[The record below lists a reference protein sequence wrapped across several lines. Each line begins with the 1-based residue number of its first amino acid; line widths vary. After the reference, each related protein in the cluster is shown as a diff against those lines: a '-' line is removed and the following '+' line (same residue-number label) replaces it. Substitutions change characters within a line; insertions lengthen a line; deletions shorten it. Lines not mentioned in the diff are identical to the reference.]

1 MDTNKLS
8 RVFQYGVKIFI
19 LALATYLAVIHQ
31 LKGVLEAANAH
42 AYCPFG
48 GLESIYKLILSG
60 GYISKI
66 MPATMILF
74 GITVVLVVLLN
85 RAFCGWICPLGTLQ
99 TLFDR
104 LGRFLKIKKVR
115 VTPKL
120 ERSLQ
125 YLKYVGLVV
134 ILYFTWRIGDLVYG
148 PYDPWAA
155 YAHIAGGLP
164 ELYADFLIGSL
175 FLIAALVGSLWLPD
189 NFCRYFCPM
198 GAFLGILS
206 KLSPTRITRN
216 EETCTNCKTCDRVC
230 PAQIAISTRPR
241 VSSPECLACGD
252 CVAKCPVEQ
261 TLEFHASRKIRLPWL
276 VYGVLTLVI
285 FFGPVWIAEQLG
297 YWKTGY
303 TSAAEALTDASG
315 QKNPANI
322 RGIMTLEMVSKEFN
336 VPIEAIL
343 KKFNLP
349 ENTKPGEM
357 LKGIASANKLETEK
371 FVGGVRAFV
380 REYLGRGAGTP
391 VAPSAAPA
399 VAPPTAPVPPPE
411 ATSKAQPAKPQA
423 TTAAPASPSPAAS
436 AGQPAPA
443 AAAPD
448 IRGRTTVSELLGY
461 GMSKEQ
467 FKKVTGLDLPDDGSM
482 LLRDFA
488 AAHGLEMDTLK
499 GKLIEALQRK

>member
-66 MPATMILF
+66 MPATMILL
-74 GITVVLVVLLN
+74 GITVLLAVLLN

-104 LGRFLKIKKVR
+104 LGRFLKIKKVQ

-125 YLKYVGLVV
+125 YLKYAGLVV

-155 YAHIAGGLP
+155 YAHIAGGLS

-198 GAFLGILS
+198 GAFLGHPL
-206 KLSPTRITRN
+206 
-216 EETCTNCKTCDRVC
+216 
-230 PAQIAISTRPR
+230 
-241 VSSPECLACGD
+241 
-252 CVAKCPVEQ
+252 
-261 TLEFHASRKIRLPWL
+261 
-276 VYGVLTLVI
+276 
-285 FFGPVWIAEQLG
+285 
-297 YWKTGY
+297 
-303 TSAAEALTDASG
+303 EALADADRP
-315 QKNPANI
+315 Q
-322 RGIMTLEMVSKEFN
+322 RRDLHQLQEM
-336 VPIEAIL
+336 
-343 KKFNLP
+343 
-349 ENTKPGEM
+349 
-357 LKGIASANKLETEK
+357 
-371 FVGGVRAFV
+371 
-380 REYLGRGAGTP
+380 
-391 VAPSAAPA
+391 
-399 VAPPTAPVPPPE
+399 
-411 ATSKAQPAKPQA
+411 
-423 TTAAPASPSPAAS
+423 
-436 AGQPAPA
+436 
-443 AAAPD
+443 
-448 IRGRTTVSELLGY
+448 
-461 GMSKEQ
+461 
-467 FKKVTGLDLPDDGSM
+467 
-482 LLRDFA
+482 
-488 AAHGLEMDTLK
+488 
-499 GKLIEALQRK
+499 

>member
-1 MDTNKLS
+1 MDINKLS

-66 MPATMILF
+66 MPATMILL
-74 GITVVLVVLLN
+74 GITVVLAVLLN

-104 LGRFLKIKKVR
+104 LGRFLKIKKVQ

-125 YLKYVGLVV
+125 YLKYTGLVA
-134 ILYFTWRIGDLVYG
+134 ILYFTWRISDLVYA

-155 YAHIAGGLP
+155 YAHIAGGLSG
-164 ELYADFLIGSL
+164 LYTDFLIGSL

-206 KLSPTRITRN
+206 KLSPTRIARN
-216 EETCTNCKTCDRVC
+216 EETCTNCKKCDRVC
-230 PAQIAISTRPR
+230 PAQIAISTQPR

-252 CVAKCPVEQ
+252 CVASCPVEQ
-261 TLEFHASRKIRLPWL
+261 TLEFRASRKIRLPWL
-276 VYGVLTLVI
+276 AYGVLTLVI

-297 YWKTGY
+297 YWKTNY

-322 RGIMTLEMVSKEFN
+322 RGSMTLEMVSKEFN

-349 ENTKPGEM
+349 ENTKSGEM

-380 REYLGRGAGTP
+380 KEYTGRGTGTP
-391 VAPSAAPA
+391 VAPAAVPPA
-399 VAPPTAPVPPPE
+399 VPVPPP
-411 ATSKAQPAKPQA
+411 AAAFKAPPAKPQA
-423 TTAAPASPSPAAS
+423 TTAAPVSPPPAAS
-436 AGQPAPA
+436 AGQPASA
-443 AAAPD
+443 ATAPD